1 MEVIGIGVDLVD
13 VERFK
18 AALARWD
25 RRFVDRLFTSGEQAY
40 CDATAQPW
48 IHYAARFAA
57 KEAVSKAFAT
67 GIGARLRWLDID
79 VVRDPVSG
87 APSVRLTGGGR
98 ALAAERGARRVWIS
112 LSHTDRQA
120 IAQAMVTGGGGEGAA
135 T

>member
-1 MEVIGIGVDLVD
+1 L
-13 VERFK
+13 
-18 AALARWD
+18 
-25 RRFVDRLFTSGEQAY
+25 
-40 CDATAQPW
+40 
-48 IHYAARFAA
+48 IHNAARIGS

-120 IAQAMVTGGGGEGAA
+120 IAQAMVTGGGGGGAA